1 MRGLYWEEW
10 AIGAEFESPGRTV
23 TEADIVTFAGLSG
36 DYNPLHINEEYCKT
50 TQFGTRIAHG
60 PLVYAIAAGLIFQL
74 HLYDDTLIAFLGFDS
89 LKFTNPVKAG
99 DTIHAK
105 LKVLEKRESSRAD
118 RGIMKRQLQV
128 FNQRGEMVQDA
139 VQAFLLKRILHHVA
153 ALVEH
158 LQLALHDAA
167 ISARRFTFFQYL
179 QFRMDGVARLH
190 RMGEFQTVE
199 S

>member
-1 MRGLYWEEW
+1 MRGMYWEEW
-10 AIGAEFESPGRTV
+10 DIGAEFTSPARTV
-23 TEADIVTFAGLSG
+23 TEADIVMFAGLSG

-50 TQFGTRIAHG
+50 TPFGTRIAHG

-99 DTIHAK
+99 DTIHAR

-128 FNQRGEMVQDA
+128 FNQRGDMVQDA
-139 VQAFLLKRILHHVA
+139 VQAFLLKRKPA
-153 ALVEH
+153 
-158 LQLALHDAA
+158 
-167 ISARRFTFFQYL
+167 
-179 QFRMDGVARLH
+179 
-190 RMGEFQTVE
+190 
-199 S
+199 